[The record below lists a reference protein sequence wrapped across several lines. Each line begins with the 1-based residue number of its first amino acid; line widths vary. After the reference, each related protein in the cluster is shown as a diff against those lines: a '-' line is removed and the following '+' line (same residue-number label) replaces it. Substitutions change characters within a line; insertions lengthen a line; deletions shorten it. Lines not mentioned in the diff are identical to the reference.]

1 MNDTNLAELCR
12 LMEVDSRTLSPDA
25 VWLSGQQP
33 EYLHLRSVGALA
45 LAQELALSILCP
57 ECCSESIRP
66 EPSVD
71 IADVACPYRAYCM
84 DCGWINLAAVQ
95 AHNWQLQP
103 HLLARWL
110 AGGLGLL
117 ARYSVEVVIPDVLW
131 RLGEIEHRRKR
142 RTVFFGRRLAVHAD
156 AVASRLSQLV
166 APGAEV
172 IITSSDIEP
181 LLLGALDDRRLVP
194 LRAIAHIRKHGF
206 VIENL
211 DAFLSGSSTVTQTT
225 ETSLRLI
232 HTRGVALVGGKEIDL
247 SPQMYTFLKVL
258 EEADGDEV
266 HKRFIAEHLGIE
278 ASTFRTADI
287 VKRHKQVYQTFVDK
301 DDKGHYWLRPEFI
314 TIEGR

>member
-12 LMEVDSRTLSPDA
+12 LLEVDSRTLSPDA

-33 EYLHLRSVGALA
+33 GYLHLQSVGALT
-45 LAQELALSILCP
+45 LTQELALSVLCP

-66 EPSVD
+66 EPSID
-71 IADVACPYRAYCM
+71 NAHLAYPYRAYCM
-84 DCGWINLAAVQ
+84 DCGWINLAAAQ

-103 HLLARWL
+103 QLLARWL

-117 ARYSVEVVIPDVLW
+117 ARYSVEAVIPDVLW
-131 RLGEIEHRRKR
+131 RLGDIERRRKR
-142 RTVFFGRRLAVHAD
+142 HTVFFGRRLAAQAD
-156 AVASRLSQLV
+156 AVAPRLSQLV

-172 IITSSDIEP
+172 IITSSDIDS
-181 LLLGALDDRRLVP
+181 LLRGALADRRLVP
-194 LRAIAHIRKHGF
+194 LRAVAHIRKHGF

-211 DAFLSGSSTVTQTT
+211 DAFLAGSSPVAQTS

-232 HTRGVALVGGKEIDL
+232 HTRGVALICGQEIDL

-258 EEADGDEV
+258 EDADGDEV
-266 HKRFIAEHLGIE
+266 HKRHIAEHLGIE
-278 ASTFRTADI
+278 VSTFRTADI